1 MLLRYLTVEMLKL
14 RNSLAL
20 LLCLAAPAC
29 IAILGGLIVLDRG
42 SDWRSYTMAN
52 AGFWAFAMLPLTLT
66 ALSVLLAQLEH
77 GAKAWDH
84 VLALPGARG
93 HVYLAKALVMIGLL
107 LAMSVWLFVLLQLTG
122 HATEAIAPGKLRG
135 VPQAGIAARTL
146 AEMACAS
153 LLVAVLQLWVA
164 LRFRSFVPP
173 LVFGIAGTFVA
184 LVAVGARQGLY
195 FPWLMAVN
203 VMAPEPGRH
212 AMALMLGGGGGIAM
226 LAAMCVMLARRD
238 MVSG

>member
-1 MLLRYLTVEMLKL
+1 MLLRYLTVEFLKL
-14 RNSLAL
+14 RGSLAL

-29 IAILGGLIVLDRG
+29 IAILGSLIVLDRG
-42 SDWRSYTMAN
+42 GDWRTYTMSN
-52 AGFWAFAMLPLTLT
+52 AAFWAFAMLPLTLT
-66 ALSVLLAQLEH
+66 ALSVLLAQMEH

-84 VLALPGARG
+84 VLALPGARRN
-93 HVYLAKALVMIGLL
+93 VYLAKALVMIAL
-107 LAMSVWLFVLLQLTG
+107 LAGMSLWLWVLL
-122 HATEAIAPGKLRG
+122 HASGYAIEAIMPGKLRG
-135 VPQAGIAARTL
+135 SPAPGAIARIL
-146 AEMACAS
+146 GEMAFAS

-203 VMAPEPGRH
+203 VMGPDPVRH
-212 AMALMLGGGGGIAM
+212 AAALMLGGGGGLAT

>member
-1 MLLRYLTVEMLKL
+1 MLLRYVTVEILKL
-14 RNSLAL
+14 RRSLAL
-20 LLCLAAPAC
+20 LLCAAAPGC
-29 IAILGGLIVLDRG
+29 IAILGSLIVLDRG
-42 SDWRSYTMAN
+42 GNWPGYVLGN
-52 AGFWAFAMLPLTLT
+52 AAFWAFAMLPLTLT
-66 ALSVLLAQLEH
+66 ALSVLLAQMEH

-84 VLALPGARG
+84 VLALPGARSR
-93 HVYLAKALVMIGLL
+93 VYLAKALVMIGLL
-107 LAMSVWLFVLLQLTG
+107 VGMSVWLWVLL
-122 HATEAIAPGKLRG
+122 HAAGFAIEAIAPGKLRG
-135 VPQAGIAARTL
+135 VPTPGATARIL
-146 AEMACAS
+146 AEMAFAS

-203 VMAPEPGRH
+203 VMGPDSGRH
-212 AMALMLGGGGGIAM
+212 ATALLLGGGGGIAM

-238 MVSG
+238 MVS

>member
-1 MLLRYLTVEMLKL
+1 MLLRYLTVEILKL

-29 IAILGGLIVLDRG
+29 IAILGSLIVLDRG
-42 SDWRSYTMAN
+42 GNWQTFVLGN
-52 AGFWAFAMLPLTLT
+52 AAFWAFAMLPLTLT
-66 ALSVLLAQLEH
+66 ALSVLLAQMEH

-84 VLALPGARG
+84 VLALPGARRN
-93 HVYLAKALVMIGLL
+93 VYLAKALVMLAL
-107 LAMSVWLFVLLQLTG
+107 LAGMSVWLWVLL
-122 HATEAIAPGKLRG
+122 HATGFAIEAIAPGKLRG
-135 VPQAGIAARTL
+135 SPQPGAAARIL
-146 AEMACAS
+146 AEMAFAS

-173 LVFGIAGTFVA
+173 LVFGIAGTFAA

-203 VMAPEPGRH
+203 VMGGDPGRH
-212 AMALMLGGGGGIAM
+212 STALLLGGGGGLAM

-238 MVSG
+238 MVS

>member
-1 MLLRYLTVEMLKL
+1 MLLRYVTAEILKQ
-14 RNSLAL
+14 RRSLAL

-29 IAILGGLIVLDRG
+29 IAILGSLIVLDRG
-42 SDWRSYTMAN
+42 SDWRNFVQGN
-52 AGFWAFAMLPLTLT
+52 AAFWAFAMLPLTLT
-66 ALSVLLAQLEH
+66 ALSVLLAQIEH

-84 VLALPGARG
+84 VLALPGAPAN
-93 HVYLAKALVMIGLL
+93 VYLAKAIVMAGLL
-107 LAMSVWLFVLLQLTG
+107 AGMSAWLFVLL
-122 HATEAIAPGKLRG
+122 HAAGFAIEAIAPEKLRG
-135 VPQAGIAARTL
+135 APQVVHTARILT
-146 AEMACAS
+146 EMAFAS

-203 VMAPEPGRH
+203 VMGSDPARH
-212 AMALMLGGGGGIAM
+212 ATALLLGGGGGLAM

-238 MVSG
+238 MVS

>member
-1 MLLRYLTVEMLKL
+1 
-14 RNSLAL
+14 
-20 LLCLAAPAC
+20 
-29 IAILGGLIVLDRG
+29 
-42 SDWRSYTMAN
+42 
-52 AGFWAFAMLPLTLT
+52 MLPLTLT
-66 ALSVLLAQLEH
+66 ALSVLLAQMEH

-84 VLALPGARG
+84 VLALPGARRN
-93 HVYLAKALVMIGLL
+93 VYLAKALVMLAL
-107 LAMSVWLFVLLQLTG
+107 LAGMSVWLWVLL
-122 HATEAIAPGKLRG
+122 HATGFAIEAIAPGKLRG
-135 VPQAGIAARTL
+135 SPQPGAAARIL
-146 AEMACAS
+146 AEMAFAS

-203 VMAPEPGRH
+203 VMGADPARH
-212 AMALMLGGGGGIAM
+212 STALLLGGGGGLAM

-238 MVSG
+238 MVS

>member
-1 MLLRYLTVEMLKL
+1 MLLRYVTVEILKL
-14 RNSLAL
+14 RRSLAL

-29 IAILGGLIVLDRG
+29 IAILGALIVVDRG
-42 SDWRSYTMAN
+42 SDWRSFVQGN

-66 ALSVLLAQLEH
+66 ALSVLLAQMEH
-77 GAKAWDH
+77 GARAWDH
-84 VLALPGARG
+84 VLAMPGARRN
-93 HVYLAKALVMIGLL
+93 VYLAKALVMLGLL
-107 LAMSVWLFVLLQLTG
+107 AGMSLWLFVLL
-122 HATEAIAPGKLRG
+122 HASGYAIEAVAPGKLRG
-135 VPQAGIAARTL
+135 VPQPGTTARIL

-203 VMAPEPGRH
+203 VMAGDPARH
-212 AMALMLGGGGGIAM
+212 AIALVLGGGGGLAM
-226 LAAMCVMLARRD
+226 LAAMCVVLARRD